1 MGMDTRNSANTQD
14 WHAADVKAAL
24 EKRGVS
30 LRRLAAEYG
39 YSHIQRVLSSPWWA
53 AEQIVAKA
61 IGVPAEQIWPSRY
74 VVARDKGQGMTRN
87 TVAVKKLSAPRRA
100 QRGRPARGASA

>member
-1 MGMDTRNSANTQD
+1 MGMDTRNSAITQD
-14 WHAADVKAAL
+14 WHAADIKAAL

-30 LRRLAAEYG
+30 LRKLAAEYG

-61 IGVPAEQIWPSRY
+61 LGVPAEQIWPSRY
-74 VVARDKGQGMTRN
+74 AVARDKGQGMTRN
-87 TVAVKKLSAPRRA
+87 AVAVKKLAAPRRA
-100 QRGRPARGASA
+100 RVQRAPRGVSA